1 MQSRQGTRMVRGMQ
15 KRRVLV
21 LLLAAALIAAA
32 VIGVAVRHD
41 GNNQGSSAETGRDFS
56 ARFAQYKAAP
66 EPNGELAKVI
76 WPSYVTDAGP
86 EVKRLYE
93 FQVTHGDLMRYM
105 PCFCGCGN
113 FAHHRS
119 NRDCYV
125 KEVRP
130 DGSVVLDPMAPT

>member
-1 MQSRQGTRMVRGMQ
+1 VQTRRELIVF
-15 KRRVLV
+15 
-21 LLLAAALIAAA
+21 LLALPIAGATGIA
-32 VIGVAVRHD
+32 C
-41 GNNQGSSAETGRDFS
+41 SSKRGQSSQTREDFS
-56 ARFAQYKAAP
+56 ARFSQYKAAP
-66 EPNGELAKVI
+66 EPNGDLAKVV

-86 EVKRLYE
+86 EVKLLYE
-93 FQVTHGDLMRYM
+93 FQVTHGNLMRYM